1 LNQIHFISPPA
12 VGRHGPEYAAAAQ
25 IITLGEFRGMARWLT
40 IPGPAR
46 HTQHLSEPERP
57 VAGIDAGSE
66 DPREDSDGLGA
77 LLASIADDVQHR
89 ATATRDGVIADFAGR
104 AMHARKHLSR
114 HLLAAT
120 LAALKEQRKAA
131 LALISRNAAV
141 ELAGRKKGAIEAFEG
156 NGPRRGNKG
165 PKPHGAAPTPRP
177 IF

>member
-1 LNQIHFISPPA
+1 
-12 VGRHGPEYAAAAQ
+12 
-25 IITLGEFRGMARWLT
+25 MARWLT

-57 VAGIDAGSE
+57 VAGIDGNE

-77 LLASIADDVQHR
+77 LLASIADDVHHR
-89 ATATRDGVIADFAGR
+89 VTAARNGVIADFAGR

-131 LALISRNAAV
+131 LALISRNSAM
-141 ELAGRKKGAIEAFEG
+141 EMAGRKKAAIGAFG
-156 NGPRRGNKG
+156 TNGPRRGNKG
-165 PKPHGAAPTPRP
+165 LKPNGTAPTPQP

>member
-1 LNQIHFISPPA
+1 
-12 VGRHGPEYAAAAQ
+12 
-25 IITLGEFRGMARWLT
+25 MARWLT

-77 LLASIADDVQHR
+77 LLASIADDVHHH
-89 ATATRDGVIADFAGR
+89 ATAARNGVIADFAGR
-104 AMHARKHLSR
+104 AMHARRHLSR

-120 LAALKEQRKAA
+120 LAAIKEARKAA
-131 LALISRNAAV
+131 LALISRNAAM
-141 ELAGRKKGAIEAFEG
+141 ELAGRKKAAIGAFG
-156 NGPRRGNKG
+156 TGPRRGNKG
-165 PKPHGAAPTPRP
+165 LKPNGTAPTPRP